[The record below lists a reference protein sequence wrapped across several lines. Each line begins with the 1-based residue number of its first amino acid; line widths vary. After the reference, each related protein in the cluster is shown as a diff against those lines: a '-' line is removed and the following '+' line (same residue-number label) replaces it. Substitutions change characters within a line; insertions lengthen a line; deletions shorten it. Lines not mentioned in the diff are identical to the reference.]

1 LSDQFDTCEEV
12 LMRLPDATLAI
23 RRTAFRWLASSGRP
37 LAIDEA
43 ATIAALDVETARQAI
58 GLVASVGMAQIDGE
72 TIVGMDGLTT
82 RPTRHRMILDGVPLW
97 TWCAYDIV
105 GIAAALRASAIG
117 TTKCGACGREIEVV
131 VRKGRPKSS
140 SAIGWLP
147 QVGCSNVIEEFCP
160 SALLFCSREHLETWR
175 SETRAGD
182 GEAMTVDGLADRGR
196 VGWRDLVG

>member
-1 LSDQFDTCEEV
+1 
-12 LMRLPDATLAI
+12 MRLPDATLAI

-175 SETRAGD
+175 TDTQAGD
-182 GEAMTVDGLADRGR
+182 GEAMTVGGLADRGR